1 MKYLFC
7 NDIKNCFRGRTLK
20 LVIVVLILEFIFQF
34 IIIDDNIVNLLLG
47 RNLEYVKDYISMLF
61 FLLHVLLFMFISL
74 DIYLRDMLYNVDNIF
89 FRIKPIKF
97 IGEKIIFLIISTIVL
112 RLLEYI
118 VILPVLISRME
129 SIDIIGL
136 SLVKDILFYLLFS
149 LIVILLREYKWLIG
163 DKGLGLIIIFLI
175 FVPKNIDV
183 FYNYYLIGVFTL
195 IVIIMLSMMCI
206 SKKIIESEGVGK

>member
-7 NDIKNCFRGRTLK
+7 NDIKNFFRGRTLK

-47 RNLEYVKDYISMLF
+47 RNLENVKDYISMLF

-195 IVIIMLSMMCI
+195 IVIIMLSMMCF

>member
-47 RNLEYVKDYISMLF
+47 RNLENVKDYISMLF

-118 VILPVLISRME
+118 VILPILISRME

-136 SLVKDILFYLLFS
+136 SLEKDILFYLLFS
-149 LIVILLREYKWLIG
+149 LIVILLMEYKWLIG

-195 IVIIMLSMMCI
+195 IVIIMLSMMCF

>member
-7 NDIKNCFRGRTLK
+7 NDIKNCFRGKTLK

-47 RNLEYVKDYISMLF
+47 RNLENVKDYISMLF

-195 IVIIMLSMMCI
+195 IVIIMLSMMCF

>member
-7 NDIKNCFRGRTLK
+7 NDIKKCFRGRTLK

-47 RNLEYVKDYISMLF
+47 RNLENVKDYISMLF

-195 IVIIMLSMMCI
+195 IVIIMLSMMCF

>member
-47 RNLEYVKDYISMLF
+47 RNLENVKDYISMLF

-136 SLVKDILFYLLFS
+136 SLEKDIFFYLLFS
-149 LIVILLREYKWLIG
+149 LIVILLMEYKWLIG

-195 IVIIMLSMMCI
+195 IVIIMLSMMCF

>member
-47 RNLEYVKDYISMLF
+47 RNLENVKDYISMLF

-195 IVIIMLSMMCI
+195 VVIIMLSMMCF

>member
-47 RNLEYVKDYISMLF
+47 RNLENVKDYISMLF
-61 FLLHVLLFMFISL
+61 FLLHVLLFMFILL

-195 IVIIMLSMMCI
+195 IVIIMLSMMCF

>member
-7 NDIKNCFRGRTLK
+7 NDIKNFFRGRTLK

-47 RNLEYVKDYISMLF
+47 RNLENVKDYISMLF
-61 FLLHVLLFMFISL
+61 FLLHVLLFMFMSL

-195 IVIIMLSMMCI
+195 IVIIMLSMMCF

>member
-47 RNLEYVKDYISMLF
+47 RNLENVKDYISMLF

-136 SLVKDILFYLLFS
+136 SLEKDILFYLLFS
-149 LIVILLREYKWLIG
+149 LIVILLMEYKWLIG

-175 FVPKNIDV
+175 FAPKNIDV

-195 IVIIMLSMMCI
+195 IVIIMLSMMCF

>member
-47 RNLEYVKDYISMLF
+47 RNLENVKDYISMLF

-183 FYNYYLIGVFTL
+183 FYNYYLIGVFTF
-195 IVIIMLSMMCI
+195 IVIIMLSMMCF

>member
-47 RNLEYVKDYISMLF
+47 RNLENVKNYISMLF

-136 SLVKDILFYLLFS
+136 SLEKDILFYLLFS
-149 LIVILLREYKWLIG
+149 LIVILLMEYKWLIG

-195 IVIIMLSMMCI
+195 IVIIMLSMMCF

>member
-47 RNLEYVKDYISMLF
+47 RNLENVKDYISMLF

-195 IVIIMLSMMCI
+195 IVIIMLSMMCF

>member
-47 RNLEYVKDYISMLF
+47 RNLENVKDYISMLF

-136 SLVKDILFYLLFS
+136 SLEKDILFYLLFS
-149 LIVILLREYKWLIG
+149 LIVILLMEYKWLIG

-195 IVIIMLSMMCI
+195 IVIIMLSMMCF